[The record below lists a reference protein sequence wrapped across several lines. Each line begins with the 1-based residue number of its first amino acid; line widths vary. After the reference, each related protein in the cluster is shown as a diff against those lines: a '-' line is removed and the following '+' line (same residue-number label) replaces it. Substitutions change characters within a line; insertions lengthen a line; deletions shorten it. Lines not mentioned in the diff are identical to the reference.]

1 MVKIIKAYQAEDG
14 TKFFSAEEA
23 AMHDHLSK
31 FAAWYS
37 HPEDDEHPNA
47 LHKASSA
54 FPAANSEEM
63 FAWLMRNREFISDML
78 DKIRLEIQS
87 TQISYAT
94 EKTR

>member
-23 AMHDHLSK
+23 AMHDHLST
-31 FAAWYS
+31 FARWYS
-37 HPEDDEHPNA
+37 QTEGDEQPNA
-47 LHKASSA
+47 LSRASSA
-54 FPAANSEEM
+54 FPAANSREM
-63 FAWLMRNREFISDML
+63 FEWLMKNREFISDML
-78 DKIRLEIQS
+78 NKISLEIQS